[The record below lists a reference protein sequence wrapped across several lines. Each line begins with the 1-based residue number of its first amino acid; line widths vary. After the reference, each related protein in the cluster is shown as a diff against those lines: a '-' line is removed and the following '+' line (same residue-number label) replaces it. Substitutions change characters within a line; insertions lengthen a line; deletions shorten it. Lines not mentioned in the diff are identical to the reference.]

1 MPLAKHPAPVPGL
14 QPACPR
20 AGAQDSLRHL
30 CLPAPRP
37 RLPSLRPRPAPASAA
52 APAGAREAESR
63 RSRGGRR
70 RRSGHV
76 RAAAAAAAGGGG
88 AGRGRCPGSRV
99 PARSGARR
107 AQAGRPR
114 GSRARAPRARGVG
127 EPAAWASCP
136 ARRGPISAAAGCHVT
151 GGAAPSRAARG
162 GSAGARREPP
172 RAAGAAAAAAAAQAQ
187 AQAQARPAARIPG
200 ARRGGRQARGRGAP
214 ERSGQSKMAGIL
226 AWFWNERF
234 WLPHNV
240 TWADLKSTEEATFP
254 QAEDLYL
261 AFPLAFCIF
270 MVRLLFERFVAK
282 PCAIALN
289 IQANG
294 PQIAQPNA
302 ILEKVF
308 TAITKHP
315 DEKRLEGL
323 SKQLDWDV
331 RSIQRWFRQR
341 CNQEKPSTLRKF
353 CESMWRFSFSLY
365 VFTYGVRFLK
375 KTPWLWNTRHCWY
388 NYPYQPLTTDLHY
401 YYILELSFYWS
412 LMFSQFTDIKR
423 KDFGIMFLH
432 HLVAIFL
439 ISFSYVNNMAR
450 VGTLVLCLHDSADVL
465 LEAAKMA
472 NYAKFQKICDL
483 LFVMFA
489 MVFITTRLG
498 IFPLWVL
505 NTTLFES
512 WEIVGPY
519 PSWWVFNLLLLLIQG
534 LNCFWSYLIVKIAC
548 KAISKGKAGKW
559 NPLHVSKDDR
569 SDIESS
575 SDEEDSE
582 PPGKNPHT
590 ATTTNGTSGTNG
602 YLLTGSCSVDD

>member
-1 MPLAKHPAPVPGL
+1 
-14 QPACPR
+14 
-20 AGAQDSLRHL
+20 
-30 CLPAPRP
+30 
-37 RLPSLRPRPAPASAA
+37 
-52 APAGAREAESR
+52 
-63 RSRGGRR
+63 
-70 RRSGHV
+70 
-76 RAAAAAAAGGGG
+76 
-88 AGRGRCPGSRV
+88 
-99 PARSGARR
+99 
-107 AQAGRPR
+107 
-114 GSRARAPRARGVG
+114 
-127 EPAAWASCP
+127 
-136 ARRGPISAAAGCHVT
+136 
-151 GGAAPSRAARG
+151 
-162 GSAGARREPP
+162 
-172 RAAGAAAAAAAAQAQ
+172 
-187 AQAQARPAARIPG
+187 
-200 ARRGGRQARGRGAP
+200 
-214 ERSGQSKMAGIL
+214 MAGIL

-240 TWADLKSTEEATFP
+240 TWADLKNTEEATFP

-261 AFPLAFCIF
+261 AFPLAFCML
-270 MVRLLFERFVAK
+270 MVRLIFERFVAK

-341 CNQEKPSTLRKF
+341 RNQEKPSTLKRF
-353 CESMWRFSFSLY
+353 CESMWKFSFGLY

-388 NYPYQPLTTDLHY
+388 NYPYQPLTPDLHY

-423 KDFGIMFLH
+423 KDFGVMFLH
-432 HLVAIFL
+432 HLVSIFL
-439 ISFSYVNNMAR
+439 ITFSYVNNMAR
-450 VGTLVLCLHDSADVL
+450 VGTLVLCLHDSADAL

-498 IFPLWVL
+498 IFPLWCPRTIEAILSLAQMRRTRNLRGVTPML
-505 NTTLFES
+505 RPPPM
-512 WEIVGPY
+512 GPVVPTGISSLALAPWMINY
-519 PSWWVFNLLLLLIQG
+519 SKLQVPNKVNCWFLEVFNKLQMQFL
-534 LNCFWSYLIVKIAC
+534 S
-548 KAISKGKAGKW
+548 
-559 NPLHVSKDDR
+559 
-569 SDIESS
+569 
-575 SDEEDSE
+575 
-582 PPGKNPHT
+582 
-590 ATTTNGTSGTNG
+590 
-602 YLLTGSCSVDD
+602 

>member
-1 MPLAKHPAPVPGL
+1 
-14 QPACPR
+14 
-20 AGAQDSLRHL
+20 
-30 CLPAPRP
+30 
-37 RLPSLRPRPAPASAA
+37 
-52 APAGAREAESR
+52 
-63 RSRGGRR
+63 
-70 RRSGHV
+70 
-76 RAAAAAAAGGGG
+76 
-88 AGRGRCPGSRV
+88 
-99 PARSGARR
+99 
-107 AQAGRPR
+107 
-114 GSRARAPRARGVG
+114 
-127 EPAAWASCP
+127 
-136 ARRGPISAAAGCHVT
+136 
-151 GGAAPSRAARG
+151 
-162 GSAGARREPP
+162 
-172 RAAGAAAAAAAAQAQ
+172 
-187 AQAQARPAARIPG
+187 
-200 ARRGGRQARGRGAP
+200 
-214 ERSGQSKMAGIL
+214 MAGIL

-240 TWADLKSTEEATFP
+240 TWADLKNTEEATFP

-261 AFPLAFCIF
+261 AFPVAFCIF
-270 MVRLLFERFVAK
+270 MVRFIFERFVAK

-341 CNQEKPSTLRKF
+341 CNQEKPSTLTRF
-353 CESMWRFSFSLY
+353 CESMWRFSFHLY
-365 VFTYGVRFLK
+365 VFIYGVRFLK
-375 KTPWLWNTRHCWY
+375 KSPWLWNTRHCWY

-401 YYILELSFYWS
+401 YYILELSYYWS
-412 LMFSQFTDIKR
+412 LMFSQFTDIKESGQIPGEGCKIPSHR
-423 KDFGIMFLH
+423 SQRSGSVGLNLHGCPKDFTQVQIQDFGIMILH
-432 HLVAIFL
+432 HIVAIFL

-450 VGTLVLCLHDSADVL
+450 VGTLILCLHDSSDAL

-472 NYAKFQKICDL
+472 NYAKFQKSCDL

-489 MVFITTRLG
+489 MVFITARLG
-498 IFPLWVL
+498 IFPFWVL

-519 PSWWVFNLLLLLIQG
+519 PSWWVFNLLLLLVQG
-534 LNCFWSYLIVKIAC
+534 LNCFWSYLIIKMAC

>member
-1 MPLAKHPAPVPGL
+1 
-14 QPACPR
+14 
-20 AGAQDSLRHL
+20 
-30 CLPAPRP
+30 
-37 RLPSLRPRPAPASAA
+37 
-52 APAGAREAESR
+52 
-63 RSRGGRR
+63 
-70 RRSGHV
+70 
-76 RAAAAAAAGGGG
+76 
-88 AGRGRCPGSRV
+88 
-99 PARSGARR
+99 
-107 AQAGRPR
+107 
-114 GSRARAPRARGVG
+114 
-127 EPAAWASCP
+127 
-136 ARRGPISAAAGCHVT
+136 
-151 GGAAPSRAARG
+151 
-162 GSAGARREPP
+162 
-172 RAAGAAAAAAAAQAQ
+172 
-187 AQAQARPAARIPG
+187 
-200 ARRGGRQARGRGAP
+200 
-214 ERSGQSKMAGIL
+214 MAGIL

-240 TWADLKSTEEATFP
+240 TWADLKNTEEANFP

-270 MVRLLFERFVAK
+270 MVRLVFERFVAK

-289 IQANG
+289 IQTSG
-294 PQIAQPNA
+294 PQAAQPNA

-308 TAITKHP
+308 TAIT
-315 DEKRLEGL
+315 
-323 SKQLDWDV
+323 
-331 RSIQRWFRQR
+331 
-341 CNQEKPSTLRKF
+341 
-353 CESMWRFSFSLY
+353 
-365 VFTYGVRFLK
+365 

-432 HLVAIFL
+432 HLVSIFL
-439 ISFSYVNNMAR
+439 ITFSYVNNMAR
-450 VGTLVLCLHDSADVL
+450 IGTLVLCLHDSADAL

-472 NYAKFQKICDL
+472 NYAKFQKMCDL

-505 NTTLFES
+505 NSTLFES

-534 LNCFWSYLIVKIAC
+534 LNCFWSYLIIKIAC
-548 KAISKGKAGKW
+548 KAISRGKAGKW

-575 SDEEDSE
+575 SDEEDSKE
-582 PPGKNPHT
+582 ISRKKPHA

-602 YLLTGSCSVDD
+602 YLLTGPCSVDD

>member
-1 MPLAKHPAPVPGL
+1 
-14 QPACPR
+14 
-20 AGAQDSLRHL
+20 
-30 CLPAPRP
+30 
-37 RLPSLRPRPAPASAA
+37 
-52 APAGAREAESR
+52 
-63 RSRGGRR
+63 
-70 RRSGHV
+70 
-76 RAAAAAAAGGGG
+76 
-88 AGRGRCPGSRV
+88 
-99 PARSGARR
+99 
-107 AQAGRPR
+107 
-114 GSRARAPRARGVG
+114 
-127 EPAAWASCP
+127 
-136 ARRGPISAAAGCHVT
+136 
-151 GGAAPSRAARG
+151 
-162 GSAGARREPP
+162 
-172 RAAGAAAAAAAAQAQ
+172 
-187 AQAQARPAARIPG
+187 
-200 ARRGGRQARGRGAP
+200 
-214 ERSGQSKMAGIL
+214 MAGIL

-240 TWADLKSTEEATFP
+240 TWADLKNTEEATFP

-270 MVRLLFERFVAK
+270 MVRLIFERFVAK

-450 VGTLVLCLHDSADVL
+450 VGTLVLCLHDSADAL

-519 PSWWVFNLLLLLIQG
+519 PSWCPRMIEVILSLAQMRKTPNLQGRTLTLRPPPMGPVVPMGTSCLGLAPWMINYSKLQVPNKVNCLLLEV
-534 LNCFWSYLIVKIAC
+534 FKSC
-548 KAISKGKAGKW
+548 KCSSFHYISAPETKLRILKAF
-559 NPLHVSKDDR
+559 
-569 SDIESS
+569 
-575 SDEEDSE
+575 
-582 PPGKNPHT
+582 
-590 ATTTNGTSGTNG
+590 
-602 YLLTGSCSVDD
+602 